1 MEAKHV
7 QYTLKPNDGPENEWQ
22 ASEFEVDGKVGDTI

>member
-1 MEAKHV
+1 ML
-7 QYTLKPNDGPENEWQ
+7 QQQRRSGPENEWQ